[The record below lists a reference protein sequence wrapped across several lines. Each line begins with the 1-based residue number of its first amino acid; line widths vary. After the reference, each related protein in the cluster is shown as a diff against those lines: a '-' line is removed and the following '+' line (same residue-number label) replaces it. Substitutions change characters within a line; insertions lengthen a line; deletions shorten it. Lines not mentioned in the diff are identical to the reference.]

1 MRFTTATA
9 SSWQVMLLALVL
21 SVCTTALA
29 KPLTPGIECELQKPA
44 ALFKATRGPLKERIL
59 PSKTTLTVVTVE
71 PRRSRVQLNESEEG
85 FVRTRRLRKV
95 CRFAEPASTT
105 ANTESDP
112 SSQRPASPDETA
124 PATLCTIQR
133 SVTLFSDTSLSSRL
147 RVAQAQETFIVLNQ
161 EESAWA
167 LLPDRDDLTLDDL
180 KSETNKAKSL
190 YGKAKRLS
198 AVCVIAT
205 KTLTSIK
212 AEASN
217 DPEPSPVAQTTD
229 PEVQPEVLDQHTQSV
244 QLQDTGVEELT
255 HTPESRETSPAESEA
270 EPSPSMVNAEEVDN
284 QLAEA
289 DPFDRV
295 DLIGDRYWLERRR
308 RIAVRDVALGGSNFS
323 DLLEESLSS
332 VIASE
337 LQARSRNRFDVL
349 SRGDLRKLIAQ
360 KTEAQM
366 MGCVSDNCMLGLA
379 EAADADNILTSSV
392 ERLGESTVLTLELF
406 DVEQQRVMRRQAV
419 AWRGDDAG
427 LIELARA
434 YLTWVI
440 EGPAATDLKG
450 TLQVIADPED
460 ATAIIDG
467 QDAGKTPLTLVPN
480 LPIGIHELRLSKSG
494 YLPYDEP
501 FVIQAN
507 ETTLLQLTM
516 VSEDTLRPW
525 YKSWWT
531 WSGAAL
537 IAGGITSAALI
548 NQGFGAEQPI
558 CLSACVQE
566 PWYQNGWSIAGLALG
581 ALSVGASAY
590 IAWNWDDVLGWF
602 ESWDEPEVPKRS
614 PSPVETTLHRNS
626 TNEIDL

>member
-1 MRFTTATA
+1 MMRFKTAA
-9 SSWQVMLLALVL
+9 AAAGQVTLLAFGL
-21 SVCTTALA
+21 SVGTSALA
-29 KPLTPGIECELQKPA
+29 QSLAPGIECALRKPA
-44 ALFKATRGPLKERIL
+44 ALFEATRGPAKKRIL
-59 PSKTTLTVVTVE
+59 PGKTSLTVMKVE
-71 PRRSRVQLNESEEG
+71 ARRSKVRLSESEEG
-85 FVRTRRLRKV
+85 FVRTRRLRRV
-95 CRFAEPASTT
+95 CRFSEPVSQEASAEAET
-105 ANTESDP
+105 
-112 SSQRPASPDETA
+112 SSQTASSSDGA
-124 PATLCTIQR
+124 SPATLCTTQK
-133 SVTLFSDTSLSSRL
+133 SVSLFSDTEL
-147 RVAQAQETFIVLNQ
+147 RQKLRIALAQETFIVLDQ
-161 EESAWA
+161 KERAWT
-167 LLPDRDDLTLDDL
+167 LIPDHDDLESKTQNEKHLF
-180 KSETNKAKSL
+180 A
-190 YGKAKRLS
+190 KAKRLS
-198 AVCVIAT
+198 AVCTIST
-205 KTLTSIK
+205 KTLPLPETQSPSAVEPPILAQVAEPQDETINTDQPTQSTETNK
-212 AEASN
+212 ADSEAPLATPASQQSTAAESR
-217 DPEPSPVAQTTD
+217 PAPSVPVEPSKD
-229 PEVQPEVLDQHTQSV
+229 
-244 QLQDTGVEELT
+244 
-255 HTPESRETSPAESEA
+255 
-270 EPSPSMVNAEEVDN
+270 VDD
-284 QLAEA
+284 QLAKA
-289 DPFDRV
+289 DPFERV

-308 RIAVRDVALGGSNFS
+308 RIAVRDVAVGGSNFP

-427 LIELARA
+427 LIDLARA

-440 EGPAATDLKG
+440 EGPAATDLRG
-450 TLQVIADPED
+450 TLQVIADPEH
-460 ATAIIDG
+460 AQAIIDG

-516 VSEDTLRPW
+516 VSEDALRPW

-537 IAGGITSAALI
+537 IGGGITSAALI

-590 IAWNWDDVLGWF
+590 IAWNWDEVLEWI
-602 ESWDEPEVPKRS
+602 ESWDEPELPQQS
-614 PSPVETTLHRNS
+614 PAANDTAIMYRKPAG
-626 TNEIDL
+626 EIDL